1 MFDHV
6 SLPSNLPIADGEI
19 AAIRREAPCK
29 KIRLECSS
37 CSPPAQKTGSQRQP
51 SVNEL
56 LAVDR
61 FSAFELLTVC
71 NWQMKV
77 LERC

>member
-6 SLPSNLPIADGEI
+6 SLPSNLPIANGEI
-19 AAIRREAPCK
+19 AAIRREALCK
-29 KIRLECSS
+29 KIRLEV
-37 CSPPAQKTGSQRQP
+37 PVALHLPKKPGSQRQP

-56 LAVDR
+56 LAVFR